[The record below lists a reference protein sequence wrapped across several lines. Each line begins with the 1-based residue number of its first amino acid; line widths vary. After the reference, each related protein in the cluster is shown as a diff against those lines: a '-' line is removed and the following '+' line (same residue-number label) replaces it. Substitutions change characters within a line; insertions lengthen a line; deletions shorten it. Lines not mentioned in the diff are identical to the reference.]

1 MAKTI
6 LYHNE
11 INDDSVSTEILIYY
25 TLDVSLFV
33 SLCYK
38 IIFAISKTKYLK
50 TFIECLL
57 INY

>member
-11 INDDSVSTEILIYY
+11 INDDSVSTEILIHY

-33 SLCYK
+33 SLWHK
-38 IIFAISKTKYLK
+38 IVFAISKTKYLK
-50 TFIECLL
+50 TFIEYLL